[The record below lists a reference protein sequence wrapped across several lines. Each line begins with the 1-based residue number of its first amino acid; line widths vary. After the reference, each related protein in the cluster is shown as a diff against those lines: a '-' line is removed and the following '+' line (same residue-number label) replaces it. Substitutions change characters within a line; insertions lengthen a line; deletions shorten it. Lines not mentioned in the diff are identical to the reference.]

1 MHHVGSTS
9 VPGLC
14 AKPILDLMVS
24 VPNFEDSL
32 ALVPELEQLGY
43 EFRPDE
49 EIPGRRFFR
58 RFNGIL
64 RTHHLSLAEPSS
76 HFHVRTL
83 AFRDALRANPELA
96 AGYAALKREL
106 AERFA
111 EDRKAYLEAKSGFIA
126 SVLRDATATRNYSST

>member
-58 RFNGIL
+58 RSNGIL
-64 RTHHLSLAEPSS
+64 RTHHLS
-76 HFHVRTL
+76 
-83 AFRDALRANPELA
+83 
-96 AGYAALKREL
+96 L